1 MSNSIQALGWTLI
14 HFCWQA
20 AAVAVAYHLMDAV
33 FSRSRSHVRYL
44 LALSTVMSLLIVA
57 TATFSYEQ
65 KRIAVESAPY
75 ALVAADGH
83 TIYTQPDCDTV
94 TSSNIST
101 SSDNRFDSIRQLVGD
116 LGNAAR
122 RILPGDV
129 LSWIDAIWLAG
140 VMALSVRLFGGWRAV
155 RKLQS
160 STKAPA
166 PQPIYAAFLRLSGSM
181 GITRRVD
188 LLICQRIA
196 GPVAIGVLRS
206 VIILPAAAL
215 SHLSPEQLEVVIAHE
230 LAHIR
235 RADYL
240 WNMLQTMVETLFFFH
255 PAVWWLGNRTRQL
268 RELCCDDEAVAAC
281 GDPMVYATALLQLEE
296 QRALRIRLAMAFHG
310 NTGSLKSRILHIL
323 EGRQAINGIR
333 RRDAIPLSLAGVAA
347 MLGIFLLPIP
357 HVIAGK
363 AVVGQ
368 ERSSGKTA
376 QVSVQPAPQSTPMEA
391 SSKDLPDESPK
402 ATTDELAEP
411 AIPVEP
417 AVAPEISVPVSPV
430 PVIAVHP
437 HIELH
442 AAVTPQLETSIAVHP
457 AITMHPAIA
466 VHPAI
471 TLNAAGFA
479 PIAPISIVAVRPFV
493 AQARSADAVT
503 PDKSY
508 LQGMHDVGYTDIDKL
523 IAMKVQGITLDY
535 AQRMAKAGY
544 GTPSADDLIALK
556 TFGVTPEEAEKLH
569 AEGGGRTSLKE
580 LVRYKIFKV
589 TPEFAAEMKAAGFG
603 ELSPDKLVALRIQK
617 VTPEFAR
624 SMRQK
629 FPQVTVDQ
637 LIQMKIFRI
646 DDDFI
651 ATAKTHGFDSLSL
664 EKLIRLRVSGVLDD
678 NSVQR

>member
-1 MSNSIQALGWTLI
+1 MSNSIQALGWTLV

-20 AAVAVAYHLMDAV
+20 AAVVVAYRLMDAV

-44 LALSTVMSLLIVA
+44 LALSAVMSLLIVA
-57 TATFSYEQ
+57 TATFVYEQ
-65 KRIAVESAPY
+65 KRIAVESASY
-75 ALVAADGH
+75 SLVTADGH
-83 TIYTQPDCDTV
+83 TIYAQPDCDAV
-94 TSSNIST
+94 VSSNIST
-101 SSDNRFDSIRQLVGD
+101 TSGDRFDRIQQLVGD
-116 LGNAAR
+116 LGDAAR
-122 RILPGDV
+122 RVLPGDV
-129 LSWIDAIWLAG
+129 FSWIDAIWLAG
-140 VMALSVRLFGGWRAV
+140 VMALSVRLFGGWMVV
-155 RKLQS
+155 RRLQA
-160 STKAPA
+160 STKVAA
-166 PQPIYAAFLRLSGSM
+166 PQPVYAAFLRLAGSM

-188 LLICQRIA
+188 LLICQRIS
-196 GPVAIGVLRS
+196 GPVAIGILRS

-296 QRALRIRLAMAFHG
+296 QRALRLRLAMAFHG

-363 AVVGQ
+363 AAVVGE
-368 ERSSGKTA
+368 ERASGRK
-376 QVSVQPAPQSTPMEA
+376 VLVQSAPQSTPIEA
-391 SSKDLPDESPK
+391 SSQKLPDESSE
-402 ATTDELAEP
+402 ATTEELAEP
-411 AIPVEP
+411 AIPVAP
-417 AVAPEISVPVSPV
+417 VVVPEISVSV
-430 PVIAVHP
+430 PPTPIIAVHP

-442 AAVTPQLETSIAVHP
+442 APVAPHLAASIAVHP
-457 AITMHPAIA
+457 AITLSPADF
-466 VHPAI
+466 P
-471 TLNAAGFA
+471 
-479 PIAPISIVAVRPFV
+479 PIAPIPVVAIRPLI
-493 AQARSADAVT
+493 AQARTASEAAT
-503 PDKSY
+503 DKAY
-508 LQGMHDVGYTDIDKL
+508 LQGMHDLGYTDIDKL
-523 IAMKVQGITLDY
+523 IAMKVQGITVDY
-535 AQRMAKAGY
+535 AQRIAKAGY

-580 LVRYKIFKV
+580 LVRYKIFRV

-603 ELSPDKLVALRIQK
+603 ELSPDKLVALRIQN
-617 VTPEFAR
+617 VTPEYAR

-629 FPQVTVDQ
+629 FPQVTADQ

-664 EKLIRLRVSGVLDD
+664 EKLIRLRMSGVLDD

>member
-20 AAVAVAYHLMDAV
+20 AAVAVAYRLMDAV

-44 LALSTVMSLLIVA
+44 LALSAVMSLLIVA
-57 TATFSYEQ
+57 TATFVYEQ
-65 KRIAVESAPY
+65 KRIVVESVSY
-75 ALVAADGH
+75 SLVAVDGR
-83 TIYTQPDCDTV
+83 TIYAQPDRDTIV
-94 TSSNIST
+94 SSNIST
-101 SSDNRFDSIRQLVGD
+101 TGGNPFDRIQQLVGD
-116 LGNAAR
+116 LGDAAR

-129 LSWIDAIWLAG
+129 LSWVDAIWLAG
-140 VMALSVRLFGGWRAV
+140 VMTLSVRLFGGWMAV
-155 RKLQS
+155 RRLQA

-166 PQPIYAAFLRLSGSM
+166 PQAVYAAFLRLAGSM
-181 GITRRVD
+181 GVTRRVD

-196 GPVAIGVLRS
+196 GPVAIGILRS

-240 WNMLQTMVETLFFFH
+240 WNMLQTMMETLFFFH

-296 QRALRIRLAMAFHG
+296 QRALRLRLAMAFHG
-310 NTGSLKSRILHIL
+310 STGSLKSRILHIL
-323 EGRQAINGIR
+323 EGRQTINGIR

-363 AVVGQ
+363 AVVAEGKAA
-368 ERSSGKTA
+368 ERK
-376 QVSVQPAPQSTPMEA
+376 VQAPLQSASQPTPAEA
-391 SSKDLPDESPK
+391 SSRTEPAESTK
-402 ATTDELAEP
+402 ASTDKLAEP
-411 AIPVEP
+411 VSPVAP
-417 AVAPEISVPVSPV
+417 AVVPEISVPVSPS
-430 PVIAVHP
+430 PIIAVHP

-442 AAVTPQLETSIAVHP
+442 APVAPHLATSIAVHP
-457 AITMHPAIA
+457 
-466 VHPAI
+466 VI
-471 TLNAAGFA
+471 TLNTAGFA
-479 PIAPISIVAVRPFV
+479 PIAPISFVALRPFSTQERT
-493 AQARSADAVT
+493 ASESTQ
-503 PDKSY
+503 DKAY
-508 LQGMHDVGYTDIDKL
+508 LQGMHDLGYTDIDKL
-523 IAMKVQGITLDY
+523 IAMKVQGITVDY

-580 LVRYKIFKV
+580 LVRYKIFRV

-603 ELSPDKLVALRIQK
+603 ELSPDKLVALRIQN
-617 VTPEFAR
+617 VTPEFAK

>member
-20 AAVAVAYHLMDAV
+20 AAVAVVYRLMDAV

-44 LALSTVMSLLIVA
+44 IAISAVMSLLIIA
-57 TATFSYEQ
+57 TATFAYEQ
-65 KRIAVESAPY
+65 KRIDVESASY
-75 ALVAADGH
+75 SLVTADGR
-83 TIYTQPDCDTV
+83 TIYAQPDCDTV
-94 TSSNIST
+94 ASSRIST
-101 SSDNRFDSIRQLVGD
+101 SRANRFDSMQQMVGD
-116 LGNAAR
+116 LGDAAR
-122 RILPGDV
+122 RALPGDV

-140 VMALSVRLFGGWRAV
+140 VMALSVRLFGGWMAV
-155 RKLQS
+155 RRLQS
-160 STKAPA
+160 STKASA
-166 PQPIYAAFLRLSGSM
+166 PRPVYAAFLRLARSM

-188 LLICQRIA
+188 LFICQRIA
-196 GPVAIGVLRS
+196 GPVAVGILRS
-206 VIILPAAAL
+206 AIILPAAAL

-296 QRALRIRLAMAFHG
+296 QRALRLRLAMAFHG
-310 NTGSLKSRILHIL
+310 STGSLKSRILHIL
-323 EGRQAINGIR
+323 EGRQTINGIR

-363 AVVGQ
+363 AAVGE
-368 ERSSGKTA
+368 ERDSGRKVP
-376 QVSVQPAPQSTPMEA
+376 VSAPPAPQST
-391 SSKDLPDESPK
+391 SSGTSSPKSRDESSE
-402 ATTDELAEP
+402 ATIDAFAEHE
-411 AIPVEP
+411 IPVAP
-417 AVAPEISVPVSPV
+417 VVVPEISEPVSPA

-442 AAVTPQLETSIAVHP
+442 APVAPHLAASISVHP
-457 AITMHPAIA
+457 AIKLSTTDSP
-466 VHPAI
+466 
-471 TLNAAGFA
+471 
-479 PIAPISIVAVRPFV
+479 PIAPIPVVTIRPFI
-493 AQARSADAVT
+493 AQARSAGEAAS
-503 PDKSY
+503 DKAY
-508 LQGMHDVGYTDIDKL
+508 LQGMHDLGYTDIDKL
-523 IAMKVQGITLDY
+523 IALKIQGVTLDY

-544 GTPSADDLIALK
+544 GTPSADDLITLK

-580 LVRYKIFKV
+580 LVRYKIFRV

-603 ELSPDKLVALRIQK
+603 ELSPDKLVALRIQN

-624 SMRQK
+624 SMHQR
-629 FPQVTVDQ
+629 FPQVTADQ

-664 EKLIRLRVSGVLDD
+664 EKLIRLRMSGVLDD